1 MTDADE
7 MSAELRHARSV
18 SGRGG
23 VPPVPE
29 EFHTVTPHLTV
40 RGCARAIDFY
50 ARAFGAREL
59 FRNHLPD
66 GATVVHAEL
75 LIGDSRLF
83 VSDEFPERGVLSP
96 LALGGS
102 PVALH
107 LYVRDAD
114 AAFRRAVEVGA
125 EVLMPLADTFW
136 GERYGILRDPFGHK
150 WSISSRIEDLS
161 PAELQRRAREWH
173 VAQANIHPSSRPTP

>member
-1 MTDADE
+1 MADADE
-7 MSAELRHARSV
+7 MYDALPAVRAAR
-18 SGRGG
+18 GAR

-29 EFHTVTPHLTV
+29 EFHTLTPHLAV
-40 RGCARAIDFY
+40 RGVARAIDFY

-59 FRNHLPD
+59 FRNLLPD
-66 GATVVHAEL
+66 GETVVHAEL

-83 VSDEFPERGVLSP
+83 VNEEFSARALLSP
-96 LALGGS
+96 LALGGT

-107 LYVRDAD
+107 LYVPDAD
-114 AAFRRAVEVGA
+114 AAFRRAVDAGA

-136 GERYGILRDPFGHK
+136 GERYGMLRDPFGHK
-150 WSISSRIEDLS
+150 WSLSSRIEDLS

-173 VAQANIHPSSRPTP
+173 AENWKE